1 MSVSNPIGKIID
13 YFYRVEFQQ
22 RGSPHI
28 HSLLWVQDAPVI
40 DKNTDAEVVEF
51 VDKYVTCEIPAE
63 DETLLEIVTSVQQHS
78 KRHSKLCRKKG
89 TVCRFT
95 FPRFPND
102 ETFIA
107 RSGEADGGKACTCDV
122 ESSLVACACKKGMRK
137 EDAVKILTDIKEA
150 ILDGKADGESVQQL
164 FARLGISQ
172 AVFQAAYNRYGKK
185 TEVVLKRQVDAVW
198 INQYS
203 KALLRI
209 WNANIDLQFVSDAY
223 ACVVYIISYISKGE
237 REMGLLLAN
246 AQREAAKEGNAS
258 AKDALKSLGSVYLH
272 NRDVCAQEAVYRLAN
287 MHLKEC
293 SRKVVFVPVGDNVVK
308 MSLPLNVLKQKAASK
323 DLSTEEMW
331 MTSLVDRYK
340 NRPKDRVFNDM
351 CMATFASE
359 YRILSKS
366 ERSPNRIALS
376 NDCGF
381 ILKRTRSEPAVVR
394 YVRFSETKT
403 PELFHQSI
411 LQLFLP
417 YRIDVQLRPK
427 PFVTFED
434 FYRAGHVKLDDGWLH
449 SVKSVVDVNRK
460 LFEKDADVL
469 DNIQNT
475 IATDGIVED
484 AWCKLCPEAEVERLE
499 CVQLRGDDNQVVD
512 EHTDVIPDLAVTR
525 EQVGLLEKRANV
537 MCRDDGVALLRSL
550 NETQMSIFYR
560 IRQWCLAKVMGEKP
574 DPLHVF
580 ITGGAGTGK
589 SHLIK
594 AIQYEATR
602 LLSTVSR
609 QPDDICVLLTAPT
622 GIAAHNLHASTI
634 HSALSIGVDVRLPYI
649 PLGEEKVNS
658 LRAKYSSLQ
667 ILIIDEISMVSH
679 NLLAYI
685 HGRLR
690 QMKQSRG
697 LAPFGNVSVVAVGDI
712 FQLPPVKGKP
722 LYVNNVG
729 IDLWCNVF
737 KVVELQ
743 TVVRQQDDAFAQL
756 LNRVRTRSKGTPMLA
771 GDIEVLKRCESGEVS
786 SALHI
791 FATNKQV
798 NEHNV
803 VQLAKTCPDFVEIKA
818 QDFVNCKTTGKLK
831 LMSGHHTRVLNTCL
845 DESLALGVH
854 ARVMLIKN
862 VDVADGLVN
871 GVCGI
876 VTHIVYRS
884 DNQNFPDTVYVK
896 FDDNEVGADIRKRCA
911 YSEAVEMG
919 STGIRAEEERVTNK
933 GGLRRQF
940 PLKLAWACTVHKV
953 QGVTVDAA
961 VVCLKRI
968 FAAGQAY
975 VALSRVRSLSGLVI
989 EDFEERVI
997 YCKDDIKDAIK
1008 NMPPFLGSS
1017 ISGEEFSN
1025 RNTHSFTLFLMNVQN
1040 LSRHITDLVSCTKQ
1054 WQLNCIAV
1062 TETWLPEAFS
1072 SESVKMHGYSFQNQP
1087 RSSSY
1092 SSSKHTLA
1100 NIQQQQHGG
1109 VGMYSLD
1116 GLPYEVI
1123 QVPHLSLECLVY
1135 NYTTSRI
1142 VIAVI
1147 YRPPSYPMSDFKD
1160 NLTKLIQW
1168 LDPISTTVAVVGD
1181 FNDNIYKSSNICNFM
1196 ADKGYF
1202 QHVTKA
1208 TTEKGTLIDHIYI
1221 KTTCYDIQTEVL
1233 PTYFSDHEGIVCSFT
1248 SRLLDRAME

>member
-1 MSVSNPIGKIID
+1 
-13 YFYRVEFQQ
+13 
-22 RGSPHI
+22 
-28 HSLLWVQDAPVI
+28 
-40 DKNTDAEVVEF
+40 
-51 VDKYVTCEIPAE
+51 
-63 DETLLEIVTSVQQHS
+63 
-78 KRHSKLCRKKG
+78 
-89 TVCRFT
+89 
-95 FPRFPND
+95 
-102 ETFIA
+102 
-107 RSGEADGGKACTCDV
+107 
-122 ESSLVACACKKGMRK
+122 
-137 EDAVKILTDIKEA
+137 
-150 ILDGKADGESVQQL
+150 
-164 FARLGISQ
+164 
-172 AVFQAAYNRYGKK
+172 
-185 TEVVLKRQVDAVW
+185 
-198 INQYS
+198 
-203 KALLRI
+203 
-209 WNANIDLQFVSDAY
+209 
-223 ACVVYIISYISKGE
+223 
-237 REMGLLLAN
+237 
-246 AQREAAKEGNAS
+246 
-258 AKDALKSLGSVYLH
+258 
-272 NRDVCAQEAVYRLAN
+272 
-287 MHLKEC
+287 
-293 SRKVVFVPVGDNVVK
+293 
-308 MSLPLNVLKQKAASK
+308 
-323 DLSTEEMW
+323 
-331 MTSLVDRYK
+331 
-340 NRPKDRVFNDM
+340 
-351 CMATFASE
+351 
-359 YRILSKS
+359 
-366 ERSPNRIALS
+366 
-376 NDCGF
+376 
-381 ILKRTRSEPAVVR
+381 
-394 YVRFSETKT
+394 
-403 PELFHQSI
+403 
-411 LQLFLP
+411 
-417 YRIDVQLRPK
+417 
-427 PFVTFED
+427 
-434 FYRAGHVKLDDGWLH
+434 
-449 SVKSVVDVNRK
+449 
-460 LFEKDADVL
+460 
-469 DNIQNT
+469 
-475 IATDGIVED
+475 
-484 AWCKLCPEAEVERLE
+484 
-499 CVQLRGDDNQVVD
+499 
-512 EHTDVIPDLAVTR
+512 
-525 EQVGLLEKRANV
+525 
-537 MCRDDGVALLRSL
+537 
-550 NETQMSIFYR
+550 
-560 IRQWCLAKVMGEKP
+560 
-574 DPLHVF
+574 
-580 ITGGAGTGK
+580 
-589 SHLIK
+589 
-594 AIQYEATR
+594 
-602 LLSTVSR
+602 
-609 QPDDICVLLTAPT
+609 
-622 GIAAHNLHASTI
+622 
-634 HSALSIGVDVRLPYI
+634 
-649 PLGEEKVNS
+649 
-658 LRAKYSSLQ
+658 
-667 ILIIDEISMVSH
+667 
-679 NLLAYI
+679 
-685 HGRLR
+685 
-690 QMKQSRG
+690 MKQSGG
-697 LAPFGNVSVVAVGDI
+697 LAPFGNVSVVAVGDF

-845 DESLALGVH
+845 DESLALGVD

-1054 WQLNCIAV
+1054 LQLNCIAV

-1072 SESVKMHGYSFQNQP
+1072 SDSVKMHGYSFQNQA

-1116 GLPYEVI
+1116 SLPYEVI